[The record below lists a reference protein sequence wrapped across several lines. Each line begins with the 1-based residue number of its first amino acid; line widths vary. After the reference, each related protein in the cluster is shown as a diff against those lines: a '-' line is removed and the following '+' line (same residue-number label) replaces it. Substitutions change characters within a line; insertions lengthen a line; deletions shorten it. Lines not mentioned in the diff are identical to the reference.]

1 MFDNFF
7 LNRNPEELTIG
18 RALRYTLF
26 WISTAFAFCGWIWYT
41 HGRSG
46 AFMWMSGYML
56 EWLLS
61 FDNLF
66 VFHLIFNLYG
76 TPDHL
81 KHRPLY
87 LGICGAVLFRLLFIF
102 VGEYMM
108 HAMLFMHFVFG
119 TFLVYTGIKTLTADE
134 EDEDPSQNPMVKWL
148 QEKVPFVNVYDNSG
162 AFFVKVPTADDE
174 AQQWN
179 VPKDAEAAKLSDD
192 KDEVTYGTVDFA
204 SYKVANTERRQK
216 NPRGTHL
223 QNMQLYSCHLLICKF
238 DLMASPWP
246 EAPHFSVLQLS
257 DPFKEPLTSSPAFLS
272 AALPTPVPTAVPT
285 VATVP
290 IVTSPP
296 VTTRSLSNL
305 SLRAPSSNI
314 CPACGHSNVL
324 NSVYCTRCGH
334 HLSETSSDGVKIRSL
349 EAEIESLRTLHLEE
363 VTSLKMALEKERK
376 DKEDLRLDVEARQ
389 RVQDVGDSSLQQQ
402 RSLQT
407 TISGQELSIQRLSQQ
422 VEDLTM
428 KLAVSKRENELMR
441 ADLDKQSSELS
452 VAVRRKLELETQV
465 SKRETELVREGSEK
479 HSAELAA
486 AFRRIAELEKVKVE
500 HQDHADGYD
509 RRVQLLQAGY
519 ESHIRELQSDY
530 ERRIQELQSGYDRR
544 IDELQFDSDSRVQ
557 ELQAQ
562 KAECERRIE
571 ELQSDC
577 KRIQQEA
584 AGQRSAARQREQ
596 LLRGRCKLL
605 QASCFRL
612 WWCLKPDSGGLD
624 VVEIANEGNVQ
635 EVEPVPQKRMPLP
648 ADWRSILQFQ
658 AQLFHSFAEACQR
671 SKLPMG
677 PKAGT

>member
-1 MFDNFF
+1 
-7 LNRNPEELTIG
+7 
-18 RALRYTLF
+18 
-26 WISTAFAFCGWIWYT
+26 
-41 HGRSG
+41 
-46 AFMWMSGYML
+46 
-56 EWLLS
+56 
-61 FDNLF
+61 
-66 VFHLIFNLYG
+66 
-76 TPDHL
+76 
-81 KHRPLY
+81 
-87 LGICGAVLFRLLFIF
+87 
-102 VGEYMM
+102 
-108 HAMLFMHFVFG
+108 
-119 TFLVYTGIKTLTADE
+119 
-134 EDEDPSQNPMVKWL
+134 
-148 QEKVPFVNVYDNSG
+148 
-162 AFFVKVPTADDE
+162 
-174 AQQWN
+174 
-179 VPKDAEAAKLSDD
+179 
-192 KDEVTYGTVDFA
+192 
-204 SYKVANTERRQK
+204 
-216 NPRGTHL
+216 
-223 QNMQLYSCHLLICKF
+223 
-238 DLMASPWP
+238 MASPWP

-389 RVQDVGDSSLQQQ
+389 RVQDVGDSSLDESLQQQ

-479 HSAELAA
+479 HSTELAA

-509 RRVQLLQAGY
+509 RRVQLLQSGY
-519 ESHIRELQSDY
+519 ERRMQEHQADYEGHIRELQSDY
-530 ERRIQELQSGYDRR
+530 ERRIQELQSGYDRRIYEQQSGFEGR

-658 AQLFHSFAEACQR
+658 AQLFHGFAEACQR
-671 SKLPMG
+671 SKLRMG
-677 PKAGT
+677 SKASPAASPKRMGSSPKQGMVSRPKFASSDLHSSQASLNIRPSLASAFRRRSHSPKSNEGQSKEKKKTGEQRKTSRSPSPLHGRWKI